1 MKKKKSMHTIQ
12 FNGER
17 LAYKT
22 EGIINAFECV
32 IIIWTRKYISLFLQR
47 ANSAPKH
54 GICSVDIKYS
64 EAFSNNHCL
73 SENSRCKG
81 GCIKGIHLL
90 DGLKSC

>member
-1 MKKKKSMHTIQ
+1 MHTIQ

-54 GICSVDIKYS
+54 GICSVDIKYRKHFLIIT
-64 EAFSNNHCL
+64 ACL
-73 SENSRCKG
+73 KIQDAKE
-81 GCIKGIHLL
+81 
-90 DGLKSC
+90 DV